1 MYSEALAAEA
11 GFGTPDE
18 MPQATVAVEQRFA
31 QGVAMAARPPA
42 PHLNGAILAVS
53 LVSLVRLVGVAV
65 VAKAALRDDADV
77 VVPYVGEFHAPVE
90 VVAGQRE

>member
-42 PHLNGAILAVS
+42 PHLNEAILA
-53 LVSLVRLVGVAV
+53 VSLVRLVGVAV
-65 VAKAALRDDADV
+65 VAKAALRDDTDV
-77 VVPYVGEFHAPVE
+77 VVPSVGEFHSPVE

>member
-18 MPQATVAVEQRFA
+18 MPQVTVAVEQRFA

-42 PHLNGAILAVS
+42 PHLNEAILAVS
-53 LVSLVRLVGVAV
+53 LVSLVSLVVAV
-65 VAKAALRDDADV
+65 VAKAALRDDTDV

>member
-18 MPQATVAVEQRFA
+18 MPQVTVAVEQRFA

-42 PHLNGAILAVS
+42 PHLNEAILAVS
-53 LVSLVRLVGVAV
+53 LVSLVVAV
-65 VAKAALRDDADV
+65 VAKAALRDDTDV